1 MRHISTATH
10 SDKRLVWLPTDHFKR
25 LLEEACPNHAY
36 SVRHKLK
43 DYSMMRSFMTLGSLT
58 YYAELDERSDG
69 SNTMPFPEVNTIMT
83 VYRGRPPVWEASR
96 V

>member
-1 MRHISTATH
+1 MRRISTAARNN
-10 SDKRLVWLPTDHFKR
+10 KRLARLPTDHFTR
-25 LLEEACPNHAY
+25 LLEEACPNRAY

-58 YYAELDERSDG
+58 YCAELDERSDV
-69 SNTMPFPEVNTIMT
+69 SDTMPFPVVNTIMT